1 MSSLIKVVFLKH
13 QRELWARKLY
23 LIHNCKGS
31 VIRRYLS
38 TSFIMTA
45 KTDIRDHL
53 RPLVAVCQMTSH
65 ADKEANFEV
74 CKSLVARAGS
84 RGAQMVFLPECFD
97 HIGEKK
103 EHALEM
109 SEQVE
114 GPLIQRYKNLAKEF
128 NIWLSL
134 GGFHQRGPESDLK
147 RVQNA
152 HIIISNDGKIVEIYH
167 KTHLFSVHLP
177 GIISIRESDYTIPG
191 EKLVPPVDS
200 PIGKIGLGI
209 CYDLRFPEFSL
220 SLAKSGAEIL
230 TYPSAFTQ
238 TTGLAH
244 WESLLRSRAIETQCY
259 VIAAAQTGKH
269 NPKRSSYGHAMIIDP
284 WGCVV
289 ACCHEGT
296 DVAFAEVDLDYLRKV
311 RQEMPVW
318 THRRTD
324 LYGELTDG
332 IKSNDIDA
340 SSHYQFGPVMLLP
353 SQLFYRTQL
362 SMAFVN
368 KKPVLPGHVLIAP
381 LRPAERL
388 KDLTGPEI
396 SDLFTCVQKVQGVI
410 EEVHGVQ
417 SSTIAVQDGPEA
429 GQTINHL
436 HVHVLPR
443 KAEDIKNNDDIYLKL
458 EGHEFNVTLD
468 ARNED
473 GMSQE
478 ATLLRKYFY

>member
-332 IKSNDIDA
+332 IKSNEMTLD
-340 SSHYQFGPVMLLP
+340 
-353 SQLFYRTQL
+353 
-362 SMAFVN
+362 
-368 KKPVLPGHVLIAP
+368 VLIAP